1 MVRSI
6 PMNIIVAVDSCGGIG
21 RNGNLPWCLRGEL
34 ARFGELTTSTTD
46 NNKKNAVI
54 MGRKVWQSIPSR
66 FRPLKNRLNIVLSS
80 TMEEIID
87 ENVIVA
93 RSFESAINL
102 LQNMENIET
111 IWNIGGRNVYELGL
125 KSPLLHQLYITRVEG
140 DFSADVFFPEVNYSR
155 FIKMQNRKKNF
166 IEMVGRKKRSNSTK
180 NNFADVNVSFTA
192 SFGMSIALCWGIG
205 VQQYG
210 TGDFGHS
217 NTYRGQFSN
226 VNSVCRNGSLVDS
239 EYSTMTT
246 TFHRRSKQYNNHFCH
261 KNQQSAVNNN
271 TAANMNGNCIPRSA
285 SRGTSSASAGSIVS
299 VDPDEDG
306 FYQDQVKKSNLK
318 ICVDSANSDLLLTIC
333 KMKHWQRV
341 EAIAEVIQCLN
352 AYEQRYIGSCVETAV
367 RSKSLYLRQ
376 YELRYND
383 ACFLQNFVESASYIR
398 LLELAFPM
406 LCLLHSTNRPAANAY
421 MRLIDRLYDEFTTAL
436 ASKSPFEKEE
446 MLDSLLMIVSAARH
460 HAAFSVE
467 HKIKLENI
475 RTYLEA
481 LFLQPAAPIENQGI
495 ASLMTLSSNLV
506 ALYQI
511 DLYLIIASILQSCK
525 ASTSENDDVP
535 VVISRLDAE
544 IEWSDMKTSYIV
556 RTADQIADLHNRLL
570 DSFPNEAGAQTG
582 NPRVLPYLNRLQ
594 PSSILGY
601 IRALPDLPARVLV
614 CPIVRDFFY
623 PSRLESCSLSSAPQ
637 SLISRSLPSLI
648 DLKKPVTSS
657 NTPSPSNPPLPET
670 PVCHPSLSVT
680 FYLLQLVACPPFSMT
695 NVPPPPRGPL
705 LSVARPLSLL
715 ATTANVPTYP
725 SLLSLPPNPNGLS
738 CCNCAGR
745 HPFAY
750 CTQPT
755 MLQIIVSGEYR
766 IDYNNITT
774 NMSSITLPSE
784 MTGSIA
790 SINNSASPPSAN
802 FSSPPPAP
810 NSY

>member
-1 MVRSI
+1 MLNMTLSI
-6 PMNIIVAVDSCGGIG
+6 IFHNLKPEMSFLGSC
-21 RNGNLPWCLRGEL
+21 EL
-34 ARFGELTTSTTD
+34 LT
-46 NNKKNAVI
+46 
-54 MGRKVWQSIPSR
+54 
-66 FRPLKNRLNIVLSS
+66 
-80 TMEEIID
+80 
-87 ENVIVA
+87 
-93 RSFESAINL
+93 
-102 LQNMENIET
+102 
-111 IWNIGGRNVYELGL
+111 
-125 KSPLLHQLYITRVEG
+125 
-140 DFSADVFFPEVNYSR
+140 
-155 FIKMQNRKKNF
+155 NF

-180 NNFADVNVSFTA
+180 NNFADVN
-192 SFGMSIALCWGIG
+192 G

-306 FYQDQVKKSNLK
+306 FLSGSGQEIESEDLRCIERRSVALMTEKQSSCSVSTQT
-318 ICVDSANSDLLLTIC
+318 VDSANSDLLLTIC

-481 LFLQPAAPIENQGI
+481 LFLQPAAPIENQ
-495 ASLMTLSSNLV
+495 
-506 ALYQI
+506 
-511 DLYLIIASILQSCK
+511 SCK

-544 IEWSDMKTSYIV
+544 VTNDDPSKNIFSIAIEWSDMKTSYIV

-680 FYLLQLVACPPFSMT
+680 FLPVTTVCSAGMMGCTSVACPPFSMT

-755 MLQIIVSGEYR
+755 MLQIIASGEYR